1 MLVKRLL
8 AISGFLCIA
17 GLLTAASGQ
26 DAGGGGGAGGD
37 ATQRYFNIRTGPVY
51 VTLTAQTTTEFV
63 DNVNLSSG
71 IDTPIKQDL
80 IFSPSFGINAISELQ
95 LHPLSETN
103 TTTMGLSMNFGYRE
117 HILQPALN
125 QKIFDINI
133 SPDSEFSFLVRIG
146 HFKIRLHDGFA
157 LQSDPVTDGALSNVA
172 VFRRFTNAA
181 GVNVE
186 WDVNS
191 DTLVN
196 LAYTHTN
203 VYALDLVTL
212 GNSGT
217 SSNLSTSNITNSTD
231 ALSLMAST
239 KIIPELTVG
248 WGANVAA
255 TSFPGAPQQDS
266 TTYSYGPFAS
276 LHLSQ
281 FTTLNA
287 SCGISKSEP
296 GNVFTGSNTA
306 NNNGSNSTSNY
317 ANVSLTNQLNT
328 YYTQTLSAGREIA
341 LDLVGTQTSD
351 NYLRYSSVWKMNAH
365 ISLNFNAFAED
376 ISNAGTPNNNLLSL
390 QSNVQSDYRR
400 YGGGVGTSL
409 RLSKKLTTSLNYR
422 YVQKVT
428 GDPLLCYKQNDIIW
442 TVSYSF

>member
-1 MLVKRLL
+1 M
-8 AISGFLCIA
+8 
-17 GLLTAASGQ
+17 
-26 DAGGGGGAGGD
+26 
-37 ATQRYFNIRTGPVY
+37 
-51 VTLTAQTTTEFV
+51 
-63 DNVNLSSG
+63 
-71 IDTPIKQDL
+71 
-80 IFSPSFGINAISELQ
+80 
-95 LHPLSETN
+95 
-103 TTTMGLSMNFGYRE
+103 
-117 HILQPALN
+117 
-125 QKIFDINI
+125 
-133 SPDSEFSFLVRIG
+133 
-146 HFKIRLHDGFA
+146 
-157 LQSDPVTDGALSNVA
+157 
-172 VFRRFTNAA
+172 
-181 GVNVE
+181 
-186 WDVNS
+186 
-191 DTLVN
+191 
-196 LAYTHTN
+196 
-203 VYALDLVTL
+203 
-212 GNSGT
+212 
-217 SSNLSTSNITNSTD
+217 
-231 ALSLMAST
+231 
-239 KIIPELTVG
+239 
-248 WGANVAA
+248 
-255 TSFPGAPQQDS
+255 
-266 TTYSYGPFAS
+266 
-276 LHLSQ
+276 SQ